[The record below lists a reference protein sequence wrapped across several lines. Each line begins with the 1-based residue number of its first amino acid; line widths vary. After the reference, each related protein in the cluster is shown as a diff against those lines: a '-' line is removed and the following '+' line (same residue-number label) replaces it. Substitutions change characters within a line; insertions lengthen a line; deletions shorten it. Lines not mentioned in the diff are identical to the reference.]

1 MIEYESLKDLFTFL
15 KFKNNPNK
23 ILSIDFSRWD
33 MAMIFCEIVECKMK
47 EVLSVAKY
55 ISICIDEVF
64 AIDNIN

>member
-1 MIEYESLKDLFTFL
+1 L
-15 KFKNNPNK
+15 KFKNNPKK

-33 MAMIFCEIVECKMK
+33 MVMNLCEIVECNMR

-55 ISICIDEVF
+55 ISIFIDEVF